1 MNRVLIVD
9 TRNHTM
15 LVEPGVSFYD
25 VINYFE
31 ENNLPLTMDI
41 PDPAWGSPIGH
52 ALERGFA
59 HTYSENGRDRWDTVC
74 GMEVVLGNGEI
85 VRTGPGAC
93 EGALTWQDQKWGIG
107 PYVDGIFSQSNFGV
121 ITKMGFWIRPAHEGY
136 RSLTV
141 FVPNYD
147 DLVKMVDL
155 DSYLQNAGIVNG
167 MTVMGA
173 PMFGGGFMLFNMPPT
188 MAQDAPPALGKQVFD
203 DWCGICHGPPDGASG
218 GGTETLAALYRDT
231 EIPAQLEDRTDL
243 TEELVVTLTREGRNT
258 MPNFRKTEIS
268 DSELEAL
275 VAFLVEEGE
284 E

>member
-1 MNRVLIVD
+1 MNRILIVD

-31 ENNLPLTMDI
+31 KNNLPLTMDI

-74 GMEVVLGNGEI
+74 GMEVVLG
-85 VRTGPGAC
+85 
-93 EGALTWQDQKWGIG
+93 
-107 PYVDGIFSQSNFGV
+107 
-121 ITKMGFWIRPAHEGY
+121 
-136 RSLTV
+136 
-141 FVPNYD
+141 
-147 DLVKMVDL
+147 
-155 DSYLQNAGIVNG
+155 
-167 MTVMGA
+167 
-173 PMFGGGFMLFNMPPT
+173 
-188 MAQDAPPALGKQVFD
+188 KQVFD

-218 GGTETLAALYRDT
+218 GGTETLAALYRDA
-231 EIPAQLEDRTDL
+231 ELPAQLEDRADL

-275 VAFLVEEGE
+275 VAYLVEEGE